1 MTLLRPVIAAL
12 FLACGLALAPV
23 ATYAEPDNTVQA
35 TESVHPA
42 IQQADAHREKEA
54 RRKRYLLFFPIAVVG
69 VTVALIVITRRRK

>member
-23 ATYAEPDNTVQA
+23 ATYAEPGNTVQA

-42 IQQADAHREKEA
+42 IEQANTHRAKEA
-54 RRKRYLLFFPIAVVG
+54 RRKRYLLFFPIAAVG
-69 VTVALIVITRRRK
+69 VTVALIVITRRK

>member
-12 FLACGLALAPV
+12 VLACGLALAPV
-23 ATYAEPDNTVQA
+23 ATYAKPDNTVQA
-35 TESVHPA
+35 TESVHPT

-69 VTVALIVITRRRK
+69 VTVALIVITRRK

>member
-12 FLACGLALAPV
+12 LLACGLALAPV
-23 ATYAEPDNTVQA
+23 ATYADPGNSVQT

-42 IQQADAHREKEA
+42 IQQANAHREKEA

-69 VTVALIVITRRRK
+69 VTVALIVITRRK

>member
-23 ATYAEPDNTVQA
+23 ATYAEPGNTVQA

-42 IQQADAHREKEA
+42 IEQANNHRAKEA
-54 RRKRYLLFFPIAVVG
+54 RRKRYLLFFPIAAVG
-69 VTVALIVITRRRK
+69 VTVALIVITRRK